1 MADNPTPDFET
12 TAQNL
17 GIPKEEFIRDW
28 VGVILSK
35 FMPTVVD
42 QLLSKEILDK
52 NRLSDLEYVW
62 NTVSQHP
69 GIVEEIGV
77 IISIEGE
84 LLQAAKVAVD
94 ADQRV
99 AALTLIA
106 SSIEHRLSLFFLEVL
121 RRSDFLTDPQIAA
134 IIRSD
139 TASKLD
145 WLLVLIARRQLP
157 GRMQERI
164 QQVIDLRD
172 GLIFY
177 HTVANR
183 VRDTQSG
190 FYAQLQNLDFST
202 LLTLP
207 EEFDQVLRE
216 ILSESFPGQKLAAE
230 IIDSL
235 LTANQAENAAST

>member
-1 MADNPTPDFET
+1 
-12 TAQNL
+12 
-17 GIPKEEFIRDW
+17 
-28 VGVILSK
+28 
-35 FMPTVVD
+35 
-42 QLLSKEILDK
+42 
-52 NRLSDLEYVW
+52 
-62 NTVSQHP
+62 
-69 GIVEEIGV
+69 
-77 IISIEGE
+77 
-84 LLQAAKVAVD
+84 LQAAKVAVD

-145 WLLVLIARRQLP
+145 WLLALIARRQLP

-164 QQVIDLRD
+164 QHVIDLRD